1 MIKYF
6 IIISAAVLILAV
18 IYFEFYYL
26 FRPSKLGK
34 KIMEKY
40 NFNYPVLVAHRGD
53 SHAAPESTL
62 PAVKAALESGIDYI
76 ELDVQR
82 SRDGRLVVFHD
93 LNLLRLTNAEEVF
106 PEKNN
111 YELHNFT
118 FKELKKLNYGD
129 WFNLKYPK
137 RADDSYSQLNI
148 LSLEEVLELVDP
160 AETGVGLFLELKSP
174 QLYDD
179 IEKELVELLAAKGI
193 SEKKDQPPKI
203 LFLSFS
209 PASLKRLYK
218 LRPDSP
224 RILLTKK
231 NFVSPFRWQGWL
243 KITEEVA
250 DGIGPK
256 GHVSLP
262 WYIGAAH
269 KRGLFVFP
277 YVINRSW
284 QLKLLSWF
292 SADGYIT
299 DRPQLLTDFYDRAR
313 EIEKNIDEI
322 SGELLDNDD

>member
-1 MIKYF
+1 MIF
-6 IIISAAVLILAV
+6 AV

-26 FRPSKLGK
+26 IRPSKLGK

-40 NFNYPVLVAHRGD
+40 NFEYPVLVAHRGD
-53 SHAAPESTL
+53 SYGFPESTL

-76 ELDVQR
+76 ELDIQR
-82 SRDGRLVVFHD
+82 SKDGKLVVFHD

-118 FKELKKLNYGD
+118 FKELRRLNYGG
-129 WFNLKYPK
+129 WFNLKYPQ
-137 RADDSYSQLNI
+137 RADDSYSRLKI

-160 AETGVGLFLELKSP
+160 AKAGVGLFLELKRP
-174 QLYDD
+174 DLYPG
-179 IEKELVELLAAKGI
+179 IEEELIDLLAAKNI
-193 SEKKDQPPKI
+193 AEEKDQPPKI
-203 LFLSFS
+203 LFLSFF
-209 PASLKRLYK
+209 PGSLKRLRK

-231 NFVSPFRWQGWL
+231 NFVSPSRWQGWL
-243 KITEEVA
+243 KLTEEVA

-299 DRPQLLTDFYDRAR
+299 DRPQVLADFYDRAR
-313 EIEKNIDEI
+313 ELSKNIDEI
-322 SGELLDNDD
+322 SEEILDNGD